1 MLHNQIQAIDAL
13 LSISRGLWV
22 ILNFRYLYK
31 TNGKEPIFGYI
42 NEKLDYLSL

>member
-1 MLHNQIQAIDAL
+1 MFHNQIQAIDAL
-13 LSISRGLWV
+13 RSISWGLFV
-22 ILNFRYLYK
+22 VLYFRYKNK